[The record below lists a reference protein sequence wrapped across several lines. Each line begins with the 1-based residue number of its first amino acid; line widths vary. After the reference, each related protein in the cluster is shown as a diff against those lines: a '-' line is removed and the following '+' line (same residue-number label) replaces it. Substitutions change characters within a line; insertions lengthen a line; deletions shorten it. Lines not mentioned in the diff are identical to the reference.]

1 MTTLLALDIGGTK
14 VGWGIVE
21 AGDTYEVTE
30 CGSIPTDAMRGGADV
45 AARICDLAS
54 SLVASHPQVAGVAVA
69 SAGVVDPSTGAI
81 VSATGTMPGWG
92 GTPLG
97 ALLQEATGL
106 KVRVLNDVHAHG
118 LGEATLGAGQPYRTV
133 LSIAVGTGIGG
144 ALVEDR
150 QVSFGSRGRKGHI
163 ESFCSGSGITAWYD
177 SLRGESDPEV
187 DGGRAL
193 QELAESGNAL
203 AAACFSRSAFALG
216 EATASLVNCVDPAVV
231 ILSGSMT
238 RSGDIWWDALR
249 EGFAASAMTPVADTP
264 ILVGSLGGDAP
275 LLGAVSFFLHA

>member
-30 CGSIPTDAMRGGADV
+30 RGSIPTDAMRGGADV

-54 SLVASHPQVAGVAVA
+54 SLVASHPAVSGIAVA
-69 SAGVVDPSTGAI
+69 SAGVVDPSTGDI

-106 KVRVLNDVHAHG
+106 TVRVLNDVHAHG
-118 LGEATLGAGQPYRTV
+118 LGEATLGAGQPYRSV

-150 QVSFGSRGRKGHI
+150 QVSFGSRGIAGHVGHIHHHFAPDMTCSCGRKGHI

-203 AAACFSRSAFALG
+203 AAACFSRS
-216 EATASLVNCVDPAVV
+216 
-231 ILSGSMT
+231 
-238 RSGDIWWDALR
+238 GDIWWDALR
-249 EGFAASAMTPVADTP
+249 DGFAASAMTPVADTP

-275 LLGAVSFFLHA
+275 LLGAVSFFLHS